1 MNSTKLLVAL
11 FISSVFTLKA
21 QQPQITNEH
30 NHEHIDNFYLP
41 LDFDKDSLR
50 GFNEDAAW
58 QQAKMSTDQAW
69 RQERIVAVL
78 KRNFIDFKYGF
89 QKQLLYLKFKD
100 LVLIQILKQVP

>member
-50 GFNEDAAW
+50 GFNEEAAW

-78 KRNFIDFKYGF
+78 KEILLILSMVF
-89 QKQLLYLKFKD
+89 QKQLHYLKFKD